1 MGASAPAREGW
12 LDRASAEEME
22 EEEEEEELRWG
33 EFENGVAACDE
44 TSGSEGGCER
54 ANSAPMRR
62 SWWWWWWKRKG
73 GRREEEEVKKKRNE
87 KKKRSKRQEFAPS
100 RRFEKK
106 KKNQKN
112 QLEIPPSSARYIPS
126 PPLPAG
132 LDTGLNFPQGKT
144 AKGKPFQHAKGSW
157 NGVRKEGRK
166 LRRDRTR
173 GADH

>member
-1 MGASAPAREGW
+1 

-112 QLEIPPSSARYIPS
+112 QSKCRLQRPLHPLSASSSGSRHRPKLLPRQNRERKAVPARERQLER
-126 PPLPAG
+126 G
-132 LDTGLNFPQGKT
+132 
-144 AKGKPFQHAKGSW
+144 
-157 NGVRKEGRK
+157 KEGRK
-166 LRRDRTR
+166 EAAARSNEGR
-173 GADH
+173 